1 MLPDRIGDLTGNTK
15 PIVVNIMG
23 NDLTSLRDVAE
34 EVKNKLG
41 KIEGLNGVLID
52 MPPPQKEIKV
62 DANQES
68 ASLLGVNVSEIYSH
82 SQLAL
87 YGEVVSNL
95 QRGLQAIPIRQFY
108 DGDYRNKVDEIIK
121 IPVYTSNGGILPLGK
136 LATFM
141 EVNQISEV
149 HHENGSLVM
158 NVNAEISGR
167 SLGEAVKDIK
177 NALSTINGNNFTIEL
192 TGNYKGQ
199 QTSFEEL
206 LFVLLVSIILIL
218 ALLLFIFES
227 YKTATAVFLGTLC
240 STSFVVFGLFITGT
254 EFDVSSFTGMI
265 AVMGIVVNN
274 GILVI
279 DFVERFRREG
289 RSLIDAIKSA
299 GSLRFRPV
307 LITNLA
313 AIAGFLPM
321 ALNLG
326 HGGEVL
332 MPFSIAMI
340 SGLIGS
346 MFFSLVIM
354 PLLYLIM
361 HAE

>member
-1 MLPDRIGDLTGNTK
+1 
-15 PIVVNIMG
+15 MG
-23 NDLTSLRDVAE
+23 NDLTSLRNVAE
-34 EVKNKLG
+34 EVKDKLE
-41 KIEGLNGVLID
+41 KIEGLNGVLVD

-62 DANQES
+62 DVNQAN
-68 ASLLGVNVSEIYSH
+68 ASLLGVSVSDIYSH

-87 YGEVVSNL
+87 YGQVVSDI
-95 QRGLQAIPIRQFY
+95 QKGLQTIPIRQFY
-108 DGDYRNKVDEIIK
+108 DGDFRNNVDDILK
-121 IPVYTSNGGILPLGK
+121 IPVFTSNGGILPLGK
-136 LATFM
+136 LAAFTM
-141 EVNQISEV
+141 IDQISEV

-167 SLGEAVKDIK
+167 SLGDVVKDIK
-177 NALSTINGNNFTIEL
+177 NALSAIKGSDFTIEL
-192 TGNYKGQ
+192 AGSYKGQ
-199 QTSFEEL
+199 QTSFTEL

-227 YKTATAVFLGTLC
+227 YKTAAAVFLGTLC
-240 STSFVVFGLFITGT
+240 STSFVIFGLFITDT
-254 EFDVSSFTGMI
+254 DFDVSSFTGMI

-279 DFVERFRREG
+279 DFVERFRRQG
-289 RSLIDAIKSA
+289 QGLIDAIKSA
-299 GSLRFRPV
+299 GNLRFRPV

-332 MPFSIAMI
+332 KPFSIAMI
-340 SGLIGS
+340 SGLVGS

-361 HAE
+361 HIGESQKYPSVVD